1 MSTRACYRFFPENG
15 PNDWPGVVTVYRHHD
30 GYPSGAAKAIEAAL
44 DHAWKLPRFEPD
56 EFAAGFVTA
65 NKCPHSRANQQRN
78 YEALAVEAAEKAKT
92 DPELAKLGMASYYR
106 KLAKN
111 VDGGGSVR
119 LVPYEGLDAYQRFAG
134 DIAYLYDIRCENGK
148 IRVTAYTTSERD
160 GQWTVEKF
168 FEGSIAQL
176 KRRKP

>member
-15 PNDWPGVVTVYRHHD
+15 PNDWPGVVTVYKHVD

-44 DHAWKLPRFEPD
+44 DHAWPLPRFEPD

-65 NKCPHSRANQQRN
+65 NKYPFSTPNQRRY
-78 YEALAVEAAEKAKT
+78 YEKVAEQTEA
-92 DPELAKLGMASYYR
+92 DPTYSGMASYYR
-106 KLAKN
+106 DLAKN
-111 VDGGGSVR
+111 AEGGGHVR
-119 LVPYEGLDAYQRFAG
+119 LVPYEGLDAYQRFAP
-134 DIAYLYDIRCENGK
+134 DIEYLYDIRCQDGK
-148 IRVTAYTTSERD
+148 IPISAYTTLEKD
-160 GQWTVEKF
+160 GSWIVEKF